1 MAGLRKSAPKKIA
14 PKKDVDLG
22 AEDKTEEAQA
32 EEVETAIEQEQEIKQ
47 AEEKK
52 VVDAPEEAPKK
63 DITPKEDAKPKG
75 EPQVKVKIKRELR
88 TVIGS
93 KFYTFRAGEVATVP
107 RNVKEILMRAGYLEV
122 I

>member
-22 AEDKTEEAQA
+22 TEDKTEEAQA

-47 AEEKK
+47 VEEKK
-52 VVDAPEEAPKK
+52 VEGVLKEQNK
-63 DITPKEDAKPKG
+63 DITPQEDAKPKG
-75 EPQVKVKIKRELR
+75 EPMVKVKLKREIR

-93 KFYTFRAGEVATVP
+93 KFYTFRAGEIATVP
-107 RNVKEILMRAGYLEV
+107 RNVKDILMRAGYLEV